1 MTALTAFLRWTA
13 WSMAIPSLYG
23 PFHLISFFAGTVLA
37 VLAAW
42 LLRSPDSPNRFNRI
56 LAVTGFILISG
67 EIYKQLMNY
76 LVINSQSYDWWLFP
90 FQLCSLPMY
99 LCPLLPLIHNP
110 KRHRILCTFL
120 LDFNMMGAIATF
132 IDPSGIFHNYWTLTL
147 HGIIW
152 HLILIFIGFFILFS
166 VRADLTQ
173 RGFASTLPLFAFF
186 CFIAELLNAAL
197 HSLGN
202 INLFYISPWE
212 MSTQL
217 FFSSIDRLLGR
228 PAGICLYIL
237 SMIAGALLI
246 HRLAALIVN
255 KLPAGKK

>member
-1 MTALTAFLRWTA
+1 MTALTAFLKWTA
-13 WSMAIPSLYG
+13 WPMTIPSLYG
-23 PFHLISFFAGTVLA
+23 LFHLVSFFTGTALA
-37 VLAAW
+37 VLTAW
-42 LLRSPDSPNRFNRI
+42 LLRSPDSLHRFNRI
-56 LAVTGFILISG
+56 LAAAGLILMTGEL
-67 EIYKQLMNY
+67 YKQLMNY
-76 LVINSQSYDWWLFP
+76 FVVNEQFFDWWIFP

-132 IDPSGIFHNYWTLTL
+132 IDPSGIFHSYWTLTL

-166 VRADLTQ
+166 HQADLTHQ
-173 RGFASTLPLFAFF
+173 GFLSTLPLFAVF
-186 CFIAELLNAAL
+186 CVIAEMLNALL
-197 HSLGN
+197 HSHGN

-217 FFSSIDRLLGR
+217 IFGDIDRLLGR
-228 PAGICLYIL
+228 PAGICIYIL
-237 SMIAGALLI
+237 AMIAGALLI
-246 HRLAALIVN
+246 HQLAVLIAS
-255 KLPAGKK
+255 KLDAKKG

>member
-1 MTALTAFLRWTA
+1 MTALTAFLKWTA
-13 WSMAIPSLYG
+13 WPMTAPSLYG
-23 PFHLISFFAGTVLA
+23 PFHLIFFLAGTILA
-37 VLAAW
+37 LLAAW
-42 LLRSPDSPNRFNRI
+42 FLRVPDSTLKFHQI
-56 LAVTGFILISG
+56 LVLTGLILIVG
-67 EIYKQLMNY
+67 ELYKQLMNFSI
-76 LVINSQSYDWWLFP
+76 VNEQNYDWWIFP

-132 IDPSGIFHNYWTLTL
+132 IDPSGIFHSYWTLTL

-166 VRADLTQ
+166 HQADLTHQ
-173 RGFASTLPLFAFF
+173 GFFSTLPLFAVF
-186 CFIAELLNAAL
+186 CVIAELLNALL
-197 HSLGN
+197 HSHGN

-217 FFSSIDRLLGR
+217 IFGDIDRLLGR
-228 PAGICLYIL
+228 PAGIGIYIL
-237 SMIAGALLI
+237 AMIAGAALI
-246 HRLAALIVN
+246 HYLSALFEKRCPPVR
-255 KLPAGKK
+255 